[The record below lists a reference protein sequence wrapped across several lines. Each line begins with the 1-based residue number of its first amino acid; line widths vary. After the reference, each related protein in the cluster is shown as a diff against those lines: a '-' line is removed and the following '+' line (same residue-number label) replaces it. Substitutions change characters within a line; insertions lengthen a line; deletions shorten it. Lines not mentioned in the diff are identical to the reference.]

1 LHIGILRT
9 GPTHMYPA
17 VSRPCSPFRLN
28 NDQPR
33 EKLLQR
39 GPASLTDGEL
49 LRILIGLGSAQASGA
64 DLADHLLDHLLVAG
78 PQVVSISG

>member
-1 LHIGILRT
+1 MGFYAPDPPICTQPSAAHVAPPDST
-9 GPTHMYPA
+9 TTSPEKNC
-17 VSRPCSPFRLN
+17 CSA
-28 NDQPR
+28 
-33 EKLLQR
+33 

-49 LRILIGLGSAQASGA
+49 LRILIGSGSAQASGA